1 MLGCI
6 YVNISLRKYIIMLS
20 EKLYFELFCLN
31 GLRTSGLDYKKSVW
45 YNLHMQLDNECR
57 QCLYESQLKKVIRM
71 HGENATTELFR
82 RDVRALCD
90 AAPETSCAPLLM
102 RDIDGIYRSIFGK
115 GIDYSEEKNL
125 FNTALLAIEDKIL
138 NKILESEEPLKEA
151 IKYAMAANYIDFARL
166 SDLNEDSIKEV
177 ISAAERTVVDEE
189 VYALLKEKIMKAK
202 TLCYLHDNCGEIVLD
217 KIFIRTA
224 KMLNPRLNCVSVVRG
239 GEIINDATKRD
250 AEQVGLGKFS
260 FVVEN
265 GAAIPG
271 TYLKECNLLTSAFI
285 RNSDAVIAKGLGNL
299 ETLYGTGNK
308 IFYMFMCKCSHI
320 ARRFSKN
327 LWETALVTDAAE
339 VSEE

>member
-1 MLGCI
+1 MT
-6 YVNISLRKYIIMLS
+6 R
-20 EKLYFELFCLN
+20 
-31 GLRTSGLDYKKSVW
+31 SGIDYKKSVW

-57 QCLYESQLKKVIRM
+57 QCLYESQLKKVIKM

-90 AAPETSCAPLLM
+90 TAPESSCAPLLM

-125 FNTALLAIEDKIL
+125 FNRALLNIEDKLLTQIVD
-138 NKILESEEPLKEA
+138 SEEPLKEA
-151 IKYAMAANYIDFARL
+151 VKYAMAANYIDFARL
-166 SDLNEDSIKEV
+166 SDLNEDSVKEV

-189 VYALLKEKIMKAK
+189 TYLKLKDKILNADTM
-202 TLCYLHDNCGEIVLD
+202 CYLHDNCGEIVLD

-224 KMLNPRLNCVSVVRG
+224 TMLNPRLRCVSVVRG
-239 GEIINDATKRD
+239 GEIINDATRRD
-250 AEQVGLGKFS
+250 ADMVGLGKFS
-260 FVVEN
+260 YVFEN

-285 RNSDAVIAKGLGNL
+285 RNSDVVISKGLGNL
-299 ETLYGTGNK
+299 ETLYGSGNG

-327 LWETALVTDAAE
+327 LWETALITDE
-339 VSEE
+339 TEGE